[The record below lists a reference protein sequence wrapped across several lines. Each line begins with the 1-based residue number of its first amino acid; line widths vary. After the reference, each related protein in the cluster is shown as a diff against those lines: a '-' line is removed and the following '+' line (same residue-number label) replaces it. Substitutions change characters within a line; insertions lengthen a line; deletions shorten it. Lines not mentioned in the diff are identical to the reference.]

1 MNRWLASSTLTLT
14 APQPTTQSAGQST
27 AQHTAQPTSQS
38 TGRYSAVTAGGGHS
52 CGLRTNGTIT
62 CWGNNFWGQATAPDG
77 QYSAVTAG
85 SHTCELRTNGTI
97 TCWGTW
103 AFRTA

>member
-1 MNRWLASSTLTLT
+1 M
-14 APQPTTQSAGQST
+14 
-27 AQHTAQPTSQS
+27 
-38 TGRYSAVTAGGGHS
+38 

-62 CWGNNFWGQATAPDG
+62 CWGFNNDGQAIAPGG

-85 SHTCELRTNGTI
+85 GNHSCGLRTDGTI
-97 TCWGTW
+97 ICWGRW